1 MPIRRSDAKVAVLL
15 YVVPNLLIG
24 ITTSFS
30 SDFDIRFFN
39 CFLFLETN
47 RMITISKLY
56 LLTSLG
62 VDFSFWPI
70 FCSKASHRQNCALRS
85 RTNLKISGRV

>member
-1 MPIRRSDAKVAVLL
+1 MTKLCQLEGRTLKLEGRTLKWQCA

-39 CFLFLETN
+39 YFF
-47 RMITISKLY
+47 
-56 LLTSLG
+56 
-62 VDFSFWPI
+62 FSRRI
-70 FCSKASHRQNCALRS
+70 E
-85 RTNLKISGRV
+85 